1 MDAYIFQLINV
12 FNRAKNKSTL
22 LHQKPYQWL
31 QLRCND
37 VNFKFHSQYENQINV
52 YFLWKAN
59 TSVYLTQKL

>member
-52 YFLWKAN
+52 YFL
-59 TSVYLTQKL
+59 